1 MKKAVTG
8 AKGSIFEESYLLGSL
23 ARLASEGGRLAVLV
37 SSTASLTRA
46 LIRLSTYS
54 AVEASLGPEESL
66 LEQAKTLEVEV
77 ATLVDY
83 LSKAI
88 DEIWDALGD
97 AKVHDLDTAL
107 LADADPSKAD
117 LDLLKKPEKPKT
129 AHFGHWKVGVL
140 SLLYP

>member
-23 ARLASEGGRLAVLV
+23 ARLTAEGGRLATLV
-37 SSTASLTRA
+37 SSTASLNRA
-46 LIRLSTYS
+46 FVRLSSYAT
-54 AVEASLGPEESL
+54 VQASLGQEESL
-66 LEQAKTLEVEV
+66 LRQATGMEEEV
-77 ATLVDY
+77 ARLVSY
-83 LSKAI
+83 ITTSI

-117 LDLLKKPEKPKT
+117 LDLLKRPEKPKT
-129 AHFGHWKVGVL
+129 AHFGHWKVGLL
-140 SLLYP
+140 SLLHP